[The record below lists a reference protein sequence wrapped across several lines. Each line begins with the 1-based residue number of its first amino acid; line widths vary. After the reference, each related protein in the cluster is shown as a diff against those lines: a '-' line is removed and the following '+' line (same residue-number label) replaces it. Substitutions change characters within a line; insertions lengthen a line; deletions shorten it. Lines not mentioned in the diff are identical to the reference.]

1 MRLLSFITQRLLA
14 ASCAA
19 PLLAACAHGVA
30 THAADIARPTDVAES
45 PPLRTADGP
54 GTYAF
59 VEAIWDYR
67 TPRDVPAAFRHVV
80 DWHGGTD
87 RVVLLLSA
95 GGQLACAITPVEAV
109 EVSVGRP
116 YRCRWRSAR

>member
-1 MRLLSFITQRLLA
+1 MRLLSCITQRLLA

-19 PLLAACAHGVA
+19 PLLAACANGVA
-30 THAADIARPTDVAES
+30 TQRPTDITES
-45 PPLRTADGP
+45 RPLRTAGGP

-59 VEAIWDYR
+59 VEAIWDYL

-109 EVSVGRP
+109 QVRVGRP
-116 YRCRWRSAR
+116 YRCRWRAAR

>member
-14 ASCAA
+14 ACCGAL
-19 PLLAACAHGVA
+19 LLAACAHGIA
-30 THAADIARPTDVAES
+30 TQRPTDVTES
-45 PPLRTADGP
+45 RPLRTAGGP

-59 VEAIWDYR
+59 VEAIWDYVR
-67 TPRDVPAAFRHVV
+67 PRDVPLAFQHLV

-95 GGQLACAITPVEAV
+95 GVQLACAITPVEAV
-109 EVSVGRP
+109 QVILRRP